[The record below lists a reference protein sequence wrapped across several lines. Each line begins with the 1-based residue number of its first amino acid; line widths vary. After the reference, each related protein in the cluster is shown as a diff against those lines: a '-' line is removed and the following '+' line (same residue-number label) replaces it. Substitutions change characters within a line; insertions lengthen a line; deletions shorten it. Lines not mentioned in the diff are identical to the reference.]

1 MQIELTVNNE
11 KVVREIYPSRRLIDF
26 LREDLFLTG
35 TKEGCGEGECG
46 ACTVLVD
53 NKPVNGCLLLAA
65 QVQNKNIMTIEGIR
79 ETEIGKK
86 LITSFT
92 ELGAI
97 QCGFCT
103 PGLIMISYA
112 LVKELKNP
120 SLDLIKKTISGNLC
134 RCTGYQKVVEAIS
147 NVTSLKEYSNSK

>member
-1 MQIELTVNNE
+1 MQIELIVNFT
-11 KVVREIYPSRRLIDF
+11 KIVREISPSRRLIDF

-46 ACTVLVD
+46 ACSILVD
-53 NKPVNGCLLLAA
+53 NKPVNSCLLLAA

-79 ETEIGKK
+79 ETELGKK
-86 LITSFT
+86 IIQSFT

-103 PGLIMISYA
+103 PGLIVVSFSV
-112 LVKELKNP
+112 VKSMKILSSE
-120 SLDLIKKTISGNLC
+120 DIKKTISGNLC
-134 RCTGYQKVVEAIS
+134 RCTGYQKIVEAIS
-147 NVTSLKEYSNSK
+147 EVIKK